1 MEIIAEFF
9 VDALVVPVYF
19 YIAAYGFVWI
29 IALIFSRFIFMDSA
43 RSNVELAA
51 RRAWR
56 TGFILHL
63 IGGTALI
70 VWIFMRAIPR
80 VSEWWH
86 VPFYLIFYILI
97 VIVDIVAIAKS
108 FDKKTTKPARATTS
122 QTQRRS
128 RNPKKR

>member
-9 VDALVVPVYF
+9 VDSLVVPVYF

-29 IALIFSRFIFMDSA
+29 LALVFSRFIFMDSVP
-43 RSNVELAA
+43 SNVELAA
-51 RRAWR
+51 KRAWR

-63 IGGTALI
+63 IGGTVLI
-70 VWIFMRAIPR
+70 AWILMRAIPR
-80 VSEWWH
+80 VAEWWH

-97 VIVDIVAIAKS
+97 VIVDIVVIVKS
-108 FDKKTTKPARATTS
+108 FDKKKTNPTPAAS
-122 QTQRRS
+122 QTPRRT